1 MDYKVPQVPGTE
13 YVLSQLHQ
21 PQTETW
27 PVGDRWLDVRF
38 SPSISTVKQFLKE
51 IFMMTGK

>member
-1 MDYKVPQVPGTE
+1 MDCEVPQVPGTQ
-13 YVLSQLHQ
+13 YVLSQWHQ

-27 PVGDRWLDVRF
+27 PVGDRWQDVHF
-38 SPSISTVKQFLKE
+38 SPSISSVKQFLKE